1 MIPMAPPRPSR
12 HSTAIPQ
19 QAQSAFGQASPRQ
32 PMDCRVSLASDV
44 EAASEARARLRA
56 VISAWGLRV
65 DADVAVLLASE
76 LVTNAV
82 THGDDDIG
90 GAKDVGTVKSA
101 DGVKSANGAKRPER
115 SKGTDKAE
123 VADGATAAIAMC
135 VRCLNGELR
144 VEVHD
149 RSPVMPIPASL
160 TADDDSET
168 GRGLMLVDTLAA
180 EWGFYGTPEGKVVY
194 FTLPFEAGPFEAGSF
209 EEGPFGTSPFGT
221 G

>member
-19 QAQSAFGQASPRQ
+19 QALSASGQASSRQ
-32 PMDCRVSLASDV
+32 PMDCRVSLTSDV
-44 EAASEARARLRA
+44 EAASEARAWLRA

-82 THGDDDIG
+82 THGDDGVG
-90 GAKDVGTVKSA
+90 GAKDSETVEGTDRAQSA
-101 DGVKSANGAKRPER
+101 DQVEG
-115 SKGTDKAE
+115 
-123 VADGATAAIAMC
+123 ADGAAEVIAMC

-149 RSPVMPIPASL
+149 RSPVMPIPAPL

-194 FTLPFEAGPFEAGSF
+194 FTLPFEAEPFET
-209 EEGPFGTSPFGT
+209 GPFGTDPFGT
-221 G
+221 GPFETRPFETGSFGTG